1 MRRESKRPPRLFLRE
16 QHKPHRLFT
25 NETRKAPHRP
35 NRRPDTAE
43 DQRQKDPEL
52 HVLFDATSHHSR
64 SRPGLPP
71 VPVPPRPAGA
81 LPSSL
86 RAGGL
91 FFPNPTRVDAT
102 PWIAHAKV
110 ISMMIG
116 TSSRRVWPKARFFSQ
131 LVTQGTAP
139 HGGGCQYLPIESTT
153 GPTLPD
159 GSPRNSTLLIA
170 LHSTHLLPTGSSVP
184 PRGAFSLFKP

>member
-1 MRRESKRPPRLFLRE
+1 MKLVRRLTDPTGAQTQLTTNGRRTQNFTFSLMR
-16 QHKPHRLFT
+16 
-25 NETRKAPHRP
+25 
-35 NRRPDTAE
+35 
-43 DQRQKDPEL
+43 
-52 HVLFDATSHHSR
+52 HHITPV
-64 SRPGLPP
+64 PGWAYPP

-139 HGGGCQYLPIESTT
+139 HGGVCQYLPIESTT

-159 GSPRNSTLLIA
+159 GSPRNSTHLTA
-170 LHSTHLLPTGSSVP
+170 LNLTHLPPLAPRFLPEG
-184 PRGAFSLFKP
+184 LFLIVQLSGGPLTPTQWSPAALT

>member
-1 MRRESKRPPRLFLRE
+1 MGAQTQLKTNGRRTQNLTFALMR
-16 QHKPHRLFT
+16 
-25 NETRKAPHRP
+25 
-35 NRRPDTAE
+35 
-43 DQRQKDPEL
+43 
-52 HVLFDATSHHSR
+52 HHIT
-64 SRPGLPP
+64 P
-71 VPVPPRPAGA
+71 VPGWAYPPSPSPPRPAGA

-91 FFPNPTRVDAT
+91 FFAELDPCRCDPLDRARTGYFHDDRNV
-102 PWIAHAKV
+102 IAPRLAQ
-110 ISMMIG
+110 G
-116 TSSRRVWPKARFFSQ
+116 AFFSQ

-170 LHSTHLLPTGSSVP
+170 LHLTHLPPLAPRFLPEG
-184 PRGAFSLFKP
+184 LFLCSIVRIARHLTPTQWSPAAST

>member
-1 MRRESKRPPRLFLRE
+1 MKLVRRRT
-16 QHKPHRLFT
+16 QHHG
-25 NETRKAPHRP
+25 
-35 NRRPDTAE
+35 RPDTTE

-52 HVLFDATSHHSR
+52 HVRFDATSHHSR

-91 FFPNPTRVDAT
+91 FFAEPDPCRCNPLGRARAGYFHDDRNV
-102 PWIAHAKV
+102 IAPRLAQ
-110 ISMMIG
+110 G
-116 TSSRRVWPKARFFSQ
+116 AFFSQ

-159 GSPRNSTLLIA
+159 GSPRNSTLLMA
-170 LHSTHLLPTGSSVP
+170 LNLTHLPPLAPRFLPEGFFLCSIVMMARRLTPTQWSPAAST
-184 PRGAFSLFKP
+184 